1 MRILLVSKEKE
12 SLLKLKELTERL
24 VHAECGI
31 ALGSSEARRMLLDEY
46 WDLAI
51 VNFPLSD
58 ESGENLIN
66 MILTSTESSAIAL
79 IKSDLV
85 HYFDSLIAE
94 GALIVEKPLNTEILR
109 QTIEISESVK
119 RMREDFNKQIRKLE
133 MKIEEL
139 KIFSRAKCL
148 LIEKKHISE
157 EEAHKMIEKL
167 AMDRR
172 ASLREASLVI
182 INGFGEK

>member
-12 SLLKLKELTERL
+12 SLFKLKELIERL

-31 ALGSSEARRMLLDEY
+31 AIGSSEARRMLLDEN
-46 WDLAI
+46 WDLTI

-66 MILTSTESSAIAL
+66 MILTSTDSGAIAL
-79 IKSDLV
+79 IKSELV
-85 HYFDSLIAE
+85 HYFDALTSE
-94 GALIVEKPLNTEILR
+94 GALIVEKPINTEILR
-109 QTIEISESVK
+109 QTIEITESIK
-119 RMREDFNKQIRKLE
+119 RMREGLNKQIRKLE

-148 LIEKKHISE
+148 LIEKKHMSE
-157 EEAHKMIEKL
+157 EEAHKMIEKM

-172 ASLREASLVI
+172 ASLRDASLVI
-182 INGFGEK
+182 LQGFGEK